1 LGFLTRIEAAFSAMQ
16 GFDGGYGGM
25 LGSGQQQQMVGISS
39 YIVLAF
45 IHSLTLT
52 FPSLS

>member
-1 LGFLTRIEAAFSAMQ
+1 MQ

-25 LGSGQQQQMVGISS
+25 LGSGQQQQMVGISL

-45 IHSLTLT
+45 N
-52 FPSLS
+52 